1 MIYTNTHNQSSN
13 VMIARRTPALYF
25 HFMVCIRTTKSMALS
40 CRVPFPSANQLKQ
53 GKQESLLRFVLGQ
66 LSVSKQ
72 SSPASQDF
80 DFDRERMVLLT
91 SSRLFF
97 MESGSVRLAPS
108 ALP

>member
-25 HFMVCIRTTKSMALS
+25 QTKSMALS

-53 GKQESLLRFVLGQ
+53 DKQESLLRFVLGQ